1 MPFSPLKGAFSRAA
15 FAPWLLFL
23 ALGASAQTAP
33 KSPASSRTSPRGASA
48 AQTRTS
54 VPTATRTDKI
64 LIYELTT
71 RLFGNT
77 KLENAAWGTLA
88 ENGTGKFNDLTDAA
102 LQSLKTFGITHVW
115 PMGCIEHAT
124 MEDFS
129 AYGIPKDHPA
139 VIKGRAGSPYAIK
152 DYYDVNPFLA
162 SDPSRRMA
170 EFEAMVARIHNNGLK
185 LILDFVP
192 NHVARQYRS
201 DAKPAGVKDFGETDD
216 QSAAFKPSN
225 NFYYLVGQPFRVPE
239 GVKLP
244 PNLKPDGEY
253 TENPAKASGND
264 VFRAQPSV
272 DDWYETVKLNY
283 GVDYLDNRKTH
294 FSPLPDTWLKM
305 RDILTYWAKKGVD
318 GFRCDMA
325 EMVPVEFW
333 AWVIPEVRKA
343 AKRDVT
349 FIAEIY
355 NPKEYHRY
363 IQVGKFDY
371 LYDKVG
377 LYDALR
383 RLMEG
388 KGHVADLT
396 RVWQQE
402 SGDIESHML
411 RFLENHDEQRIAS
424 DFFAMDPFYAI
435 PAMAVTATMGTGPVM
450 YYFGQEIGEA
460 AQASEGFSGA
470 DGRTTIFDWW
480 GVPEWQ
486 KWMNGG
492 KFDGGQLDSDKKRL
506 WKAYFDL
513 NWLCRKSDAIRHGG
527 FFDLQ
532 YVNTGGQS
540 PGYRDSKMYSYL
552 RHSDKQRLLVVTNFD
567 LDRAYQTKV
576 RIPRE
581 AWAKMGLNPEIVYEF
596 REIYQTP
603 KATVSA
609 NATEGVPV
617 NMPANSVLIFE
628 IRAK

>member
-1 MPFSPLKGAFSRAA
+1 MPDFTLKTVFQGAAISVVALILGFTAA
-15 FAPWLLFL
+15 
-23 ALGASAQTAP
+23 AQTAP
-33 KSPASSRTSPRGASA
+33 KAKPASPKPTRGPA
-48 AQTRTS
+48 AQPRTAL
-54 VPTATRTDKI
+54 PNAARTDKI

-88 ENGTGKFNDLTDAA
+88 ENGTGKFNDVTDAA

-162 SDPSRRMA
+162 SDPSKRMA
-170 EFEAMVARIHNNGLK
+170 EFEAMVARVHKNGLK

-225 NFYYLVGQPFRVPE
+225 NFYYLVGQPFRVPD

-253 TENPAKASGND
+253 VETPAKASGND

-283 GVDYLDNRKTH
+283 GVDYLDNRRPY

-333 AWVIPEVRKA
+333 AWVIPEVRKG

-363 IQVGKFDY
+363 IREGKFDY

-388 KGHVADLT
+388 KGNVADIT
-396 RVWQQE
+396 KVWQQE
-402 SGDIESHML
+402 SGDIENHML

-435 PAMAVTATMGTGPVM
+435 PAMVVTATMGTGPVM
-450 YYFGQEIGEA
+450 YYFGQEIGEP
-460 AQASEGFSGA
+460 AQASEGFSGT

-492 KFDGGQLDSDKKRL
+492 KFDGGQLDSEKKQL

-513 NWLCRKSDAIRHGG
+513 NWLCRKSDAIRHGA

-552 RHSDKQRLLVVTNFD
+552 RHSDKQRLFVVTNFD
-567 LDRAYQTKV
+567 LDRTYQTKV
-576 RIPRE
+576 RIPKE
-581 AWAKMGLNPEIVYEF
+581 AWEKMGLNPEGTYEF

-609 NATEGVPV
+609 TAMEGVSV